1 MRKKFDTKADQEQTW
16 QGFLGDQF
24 GNIVVPKMANY
35 VYITL
40 TDGTTSI
47 ALNKSVPAIVNL
59 PITVGYDPQQA
70 GGKVLEVLAVRN
82 IPRTSAKDSSYH
94 VDGHRASHE
103 WMNPDGGTD
112 VVYTQLRQ
120 FMPLRPQTVSGSA
133 FSIYVYPAIQNIGG
147 SWQQVGNVSID
158 LTSYRP
164 GTQTFVVSGSS
175 LPAVYVLI
183 SMNNISGSMIVTS
196 GSAMTI
202 GTLTLANIPVTPAN
216 NVPICAVRLYALQ
229 TLIQEDRLSTDLVD
243 MRWGLPFTGAQTVP
257 VNTPPVVG
265 YYLTGYS
272 GSSGAFTSGSVSSA
286 VSEAPND
293 GKQYGR
299 QSLGWTVITS
309 GSGGTISGSGV
320 ITTGVVSNGHL
331 AGFSGSSGNYIY
343 DDEAPQDGNQYA
355 RKNAAWVTVTSGS
368 GGSISGSGVITTGAV
383 SDGHLAVFSGSS
395 GNYIKDGGV
404 TPTFEVILKNET
416 LASPAASLIFSSIP
430 TGYSHLRII
439 ISARAVNNDINQ
451 ASVIFNSDNNVAN
464 YFYAETYFGTSTSS
478 AVRSGSD
485 LFAINIAGGNSPT
498 SHFGGGIVDVLEY
511 ANTTMTKQ
519 AKMDSFARRASS
531 FYGDQQWGY
540 WNSTA
545 AVNRIDITPGSGNFA
560 AGTHWTVIG
569 IKTN

>member
-1 MRKKFDTKADQEQTW
+1 MRNELRQVMRKKFDTKADQEQTW

-299 QSLGWTVITS
+299 QSLGWTQTVTGVLTS
-309 GSGGTISGSGV
+309 GGA
-320 ITTGVVSNGHL
+320 SNGHIV
-331 AGFSGSSGNYIY
+331 GFSGSSGNYIY

-355 RKNAAWVTVTSGS
+355 RQNAAWSAISASGS
-368 GGSISGSGVITTGAV
+368 GGNSIIAT
-383 SDGHLAVFSGSS
+383 
-395 GNYIKDGGV
+395 
-404 TPTFEVILKNET
+404 
-416 LASPAASLIFSSIP
+416 
-430 TGYSHLRII
+430 
-439 ISARAVNNDINQ
+439 Q
-451 ASVIFNSDNNVAN
+451 
-464 YFYAETYFGTSTSS
+464 
-478 AVRSGSD
+478 RSWF
-485 LFAINIAGGNSPT
+485 L
-498 SHFGGGIVDVLEY
+498 
-511 ANTTMTKQ
+511 
-519 AKMDSFARRASS
+519 
-531 FYGDQQWGY
+531 
-540 WNSTA
+540 
-545 AVNRIDITPGSGNFA
+545 
-560 AGTHWTVIG
+560 
-569 IKTN
+569 

>member
-1 MRKKFDTKADQEQTW
+1 
-16 QGFLGDQF
+16 
-24 GNIVVPKMANY
+24 
-35 VYITL
+35 
-40 TDGTTSI
+40 
-47 ALNKSVPAIVNL
+47 
-59 PITVGYDPQQA
+59 
-70 GGKVLEVLAVRN
+70 
-82 IPRTSAKDSSYH
+82 
-94 VDGHRASHE
+94 
-103 WMNPDGGTD
+103 
-112 VVYTQLRQ
+112 
-120 FMPLRPQTVSGSA
+120 
-133 FSIYVYPAIQNIGG
+133 
-147 SWQQVGNVSID
+147 
-158 LTSYRP
+158 
-164 GTQTFVVSGSS
+164 
-175 LPAVYVLI
+175 
-183 SMNNISGSMIVTS
+183 
-196 GSAMTI
+196 
-202 GTLTLANIPVTPAN
+202 
-216 NVPICAVRLYALQ
+216 
-229 TLIQEDRLSTDLVD
+229 
-243 MRWGLPFTGAQTVP
+243 
-257 VNTPPVVG
+257 
-265 YYLTGYS
+265 
-272 GSSGAFTSGSVSSA
+272 
-286 VSEAPND
+286 
-293 GKQYGR
+293 
-299 QSLGWTVITS
+299 
-309 GSGGTISGSGV
+309 
-320 ITTGVVSNGHL
+320 L